1 MYDCLIFY
9 AIYYI
14 CIYIRKF
21 RNIYT
26 QFLIWNYLIFIYFSL
41 ILNYLILIYFSKKF
55 DSPIPAFYSQFYA
68 VILYTLF
75 IDEKDK
81 HQNQLRKFDL
91 NIYKPT
97 IAKIALLCNINLL
110 FIAYIF
116 LYRFTNEINNST
128 HISAS
133 PISAYCRSSDIHRHL
148 FRVAFF
154 PYKPTSALGTA
165 FVKVSKYFALA
176 LLFFR
181 SRRAATSGF

>member
-1 MYDCLIFY
+1 MYNCLIFY
-9 AIYYI
+9 TIYYI
-14 CIYIRKF
+14 YTFANFAIF
-21 RNIYT
+21 YT
-26 QFLIWNYLIFIYFSL
+26 QFLILNYLIFIYFSL
-41 ILNYLILIYFSKKF
+41 ILNYLILIHFSKKF

-81 HQNQLRKFDL
+81 HQNQLRTFDL

-97 IAKIALLCNINLL
+97 IAKITLLCNINLL

-148 FRVAFF
+148 FRVTNQ
-154 PYKPTSALGTA
+154 PLHWE
-165 FVKVSKYFALA
+165 LR
-176 LLFFR
+176 L
-181 SRRAATSGF
+181 